1 MYAGNAALHRFVS
14 ELRDA
19 SRQIVRTTGVRL
31 NMSHIQ
37 EGSPEPLEPLDHA
50 PGVAV
55 SSTQPNLHH
64 ETTQPLMLAVPWLH
78 SEMEP
83 IALPAEAS
91 FFDPGV
97 GPRSIQKSRPGEW
110 HPADA
115 PLSEAM
121 AAAFLRE
128 SAAFARER
136 GGSRGALN
144 VNSLAGNDFYA
155 GSALSIQSELT
166 GGARRRDDPAVRCQ
180 QLLLLAW
187 QLEEQALEL
196 RSLDQHVQA
205 GWRELDAALGVDDTG
220 ENEDLSGER
229 FALVPGDRESI
240 PSWRLVLEAML
251 FFVPQGT
258 LLMTSHREIIETLT
272 DEPDCS
278 LADFPGNESGDLEG
292 LLVSVQAEMAR
303 TVHAPGWKL
312 VGATRCPTDKP
323 WLEREHFLI
332 CLGPDVSG
340 TQGPSGASPRVNPR
354 ENPGANLK

>member
-1 MYAGNAALHRFVS
+1 MP
-14 ELRDA
+14 
-19 SRQIVRTTGVRL
+19 
-31 NMSHIQ
+31 HIQ
-37 EGSPEPLEPLDHA
+37 EGSPEPLETLDHA
-50 PGVAV
+50 PGFAA
-55 SSTQPNLHH
+55 SPTRPDQPH
-64 ETTQPLMLAVPWLH
+64 ETIQPLMLAVPWLH
-78 SEMEP
+78 PEMEP
-83 IALPAEAS
+83 AALPAEVR

-97 GPRSIQKSRPGEW
+97 GPTSLPASLPASTPGGW
-110 HPADA
+110 RPADP

-128 SAAFARER
+128 SAAFAREH

-220 ENEDLSGER
+220 DLEDLSGER

-258 LLMTSHREIIETLT
+258 LLMTSHREIIETLA

-278 LADFPGNESGDLEG
+278 LADFLVNESGDLEG
-292 LLVSVQAEMAR
+292 LLAGVQAEVAR

-332 CLGPDVSG
+332 CLGPDVSR
-340 TQGPSGASPRVNPR
+340 TQGRSGASPGVNS
-354 ENPGANLK
+354 GANL

>member
-1 MYAGNAALHRFVS
+1 MYAANAAVHRFVS

-19 SRQIVRTTGVRL
+19 PRQIVRTTGVRL
-31 NMSHIQ
+31 NMPHIQ
-37 EGSPEPLEPLDHA
+37 EGSPEPLESLDHA
-50 PGVAV
+50 PGVAAP
-55 SSTQPNLHH
+55 STQPDQPH
-64 ETTQPLMLAVPWLH
+64 ENTQPLMLVVPWLH
-78 SEMEP
+78 PEMEP
-83 IALPAEAS
+83 VTLPAEAR
-91 FFDPGV
+91 FFDPGTSPTSVPV
-97 GPRSIQKSRPGEW
+97 GTPGRW
-110 HPADA
+110 LPADA

-128 SAAFARER
+128 SAAFALER

-144 VNSLAGNDFYA
+144 VNALTGNDFYA

-187 QLEEQALEL
+187 QVEEQALEL

-205 GWRELDAALGVDDTG
+205 GWRELDEALGVDDTD
-220 ENEDLSGER
+220 EIEDLSGER

-258 LLMTSHREIIETLT
+258 LLMTSHREIIETLA

-278 LADFPGNESGDLEG
+278 LADCSGNESSDLER
-292 LLVSVQAEMAR
+292 LLASVQTEVAR

-340 TQGPSGASPRVNPR
+340 TQGRSGASPRM
-354 ENPGANLK
+354 NPGANLK

>member
-31 NMSHIQ
+31 NMPHIQ

-50 PGVAV
+50 PGVAAP
-55 SSTQPNLHH
+55 STQPDLPR
-64 ETTQPLMLAVPWLH
+64 ETIQPLMLVVPWLH
-78 SEMEP
+78 PEMEP
-83 IALPAEAS
+83 VTLPAEAR
-91 FFDPGV
+91 FFDLGV
-97 GPRSIQKSRPGEW
+97 GSTSVPVGTPGRW
-110 HPADA
+110 RPADA

-121 AAAFLRE
+121 TTAFLRE

-144 VNSLAGNDFYA
+144 VNALTGNDFYA

-166 GGARRRDDPAVRCQ
+166 GGAKRRDDSAVRCQ

-187 QLEEQALEL
+187 QVEEQALEL

-205 GWRELDAALGVDDTG
+205 GWRELDAALGVDETD
-220 ENEDLSGER
+220 EIEVFSGER
-229 FALVPGDRESI
+229 FSLVPEDRESI
-240 PSWRLVLEAML
+240 LPWRLVLEAML

-258 LLMTSHREIIETLT
+258 LLMTSHREIIENLV

-278 LADFPGNESGDLEG
+278 PADLPGNVSGDRECWLT
-292 LLVSVQAEMAR
+292 SVLAEAAR
-303 TVHAPGWKL
+303 IVRAPGWKL
-312 VGATRCPTDKP
+312 AGATRCPTDKP
-323 WLEREHFLI
+323 WLERERFLI
-332 CLGPDVSG
+332 CVGPGVSG
-340 TQGPSGASPRVNPR
+340 TQELSGS
-354 ENPGANLK
+354 NPGANPK